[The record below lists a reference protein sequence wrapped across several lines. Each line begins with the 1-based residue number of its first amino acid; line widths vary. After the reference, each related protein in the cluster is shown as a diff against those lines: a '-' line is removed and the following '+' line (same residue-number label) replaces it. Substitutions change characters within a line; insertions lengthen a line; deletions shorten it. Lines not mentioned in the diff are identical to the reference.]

1 MKDCQIYD
9 QLCLIFNEPGL
20 DGRYA
25 QSSHYE
31 GLEKKMEAVENT
43 GFKSSPRSASMLP
56 RSVAQTMP
64 GQDNASSPAAVVDGN
79 VLANGRKK
87 RPFGTHLSPQHHM
100 IAQERLNGMIAEAM
114 LDMISASKLR
124 GVARTHN
131 NYQFS
136 ITNCIK
142 ALDEIQGIDQSLYFA
157 ALDLFD
163 NSSQREIFLSLKGDK
178 RLAWLQGKCKNAPP
192 ISAV

>member
-1 MKDCQIYD
+1 MLKIKDCLIYD

-31 GLEKKMEAVENT
+31 GLEKKMEAIENT
-43 GFKSSPRSASMLP
+43 GMKSSPKSASMPQIL
-56 RSVAQTMP
+56 P
-64 GQDNASSPAAVVDGN
+64 GQDNTSSSPAAAVHGN

-87 RPFGTHLSPQHHM
+87 RPSGMHLSPQHH
-100 IAQERLNGMIAEAM
+100 AKDQERLNGIIAKAM

-124 GVARTHN
+124 VVSRTHEN
-131 NYQFS
+131 NQFS
-136 ITNCIK
+136 ITSCIK
-142 ALDEIQGIDQSLYFA
+142 ALDEIEGIDQSLYFA

-163 NSSQREIFLSLKGDK
+163 NSSQREIFLSLKCDK
-178 RLAWLQGKCKNAPP
+178 RLAWLQGKCQNAPA
-192 ISAV
+192 ISVV

>member
-1 MKDCQIYD
+1 MLKIKDCHIYD

-31 GLEKKMEAVENT
+31 GLEKKIEGVET
-43 GFKSSPRSASMLP
+43 ACLKPSPKRASTA
-56 RSVAQTMP
+56 AQTMP
-64 GQDNASSPAAVVDGN
+64 RQDSASLPATGVNMN
-79 VLANGRKK
+79 VSANGRKR
-87 RPFGTHLSPQHHM
+87 RPSETRLSPQHH
-100 IAQERLNGMIAEAM
+100 AKDQERLNGILAEAM

-124 GVARTHN
+124 VVTRTQDN
-131 NYQFS
+131 NLFS

-163 NSSQREIFLSLKGDK
+163 SSSQREIFLSLNCEM
-178 RLAWLQGKCKNAPP
+178 RLEWLQVKCKNASP
-192 ISAV
+192 ISVV